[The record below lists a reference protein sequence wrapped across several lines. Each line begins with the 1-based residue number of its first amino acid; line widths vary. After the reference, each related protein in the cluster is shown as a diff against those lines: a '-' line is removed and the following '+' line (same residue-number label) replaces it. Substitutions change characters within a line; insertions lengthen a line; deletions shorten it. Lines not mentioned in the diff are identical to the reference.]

1 MVGSSLAM
9 ALVFASTVLSPKGHR
24 MMRERSHNINQE
36 QLDMNRSLV
45 STVNSEAQAI
55 KRSKSQTLVQLKR
68 MSYLDNLVGKR
79 VITCEKSELGYVIA
93 IDKLFI
99 TILHPSKQKYVI
111 PTYYLREYDQ
121 EKIMIDVSIRYLHHY
136 QSEQNLQ

>member
-1 MVGSSLAM
+1 MISNGS
-9 ALVFASTVLSPKGHR
+9 HD
-24 MMRERSHNINQE
+24 INQE

-55 KRSKSQTLVQLKR
+55 KRSKSRTLVQLKH

-99 TILHPSKQKYVI
+99 TILHTSKQKYVI
-111 PTYYLREYDQ
+111 PTHYIREYDQ
-121 EKIMIDVSIRYLHHY
+121 EKIMVDISNRYLYHY
-136 QSEQNLQ
+136 LSEQNLQ